1 MIDEAPS
8 VAGSSY
14 RQDFGLKTVARKMTV
29 MPKKSSVV
37 CMKSKELRAYNLGWG
52 SLNGAWGCKSDG
64 KMNRDDLRI
73 S

>member
-8 VAGSSY
+8 VAESSY

-37 CMKSKELRAYNLGWG
+37 CMKSKELRAYNLG
-52 SLNGAWGCKSDG
+52 
-64 KMNRDDLRI
+64 
-73 S
+73 